1 MEKQTETPGSVTTTT
16 VEEPKVLTLAEVEKQ
31 YHEKWDKDRG
41 RDMDKLFP
49 GQVKKEEPKTE
60 VKVEA
65 KTETKVE
72 PAKADEP
79 VVRTKADRDL
89 GKLRARLREEKDARS
104 ALEARLAAIESK
116 DKPVVKTETVTITEP
131 KREAYTTDAEYF
143 EAVRK
148 FDKEQQDSALK
159 KVREDFQK
167 NEEAK
172 AWDTRVADFQ
182 ARIAAAKA
190 KHEDWDT
197 IAANTKV
204 VFEPGLLGVIMDAD
218 PELLYHFAKNP
229 ADAKQINKL
238 SEIAVVAVSNADDVT
253 SVLRYLSSH
262 PDDVAKLSVMHPVK
276 AQNYI
281 GKIEARIEVEA
292 ATSKKDEAVKTKAE
306 EVKASTSSGESTT
319 QITASGADTTKVQRV
334 KPELPQ
340 KLSGGVPSSKTYS
353 DPESMSLKEREMLMM
368 QDPKYARR
376 RG

>member
-1 MEKQTETPGSVTTTT
+1 MSTTVVTPGSEQTTTT
-16 VEEPKVLTLAEVEKQ
+16 VEEIKQPTLAEVEKQ
-31 YHEKWDKDRG
+31 YHEKWNKDRG

-49 GQVKKEEPKTE
+49 GQVRKEEAKVET
-60 VKVEA
+60 KVEA

-72 PAKADEP
+72 PAKVDEP

-104 ALEARLAAIESK
+104 ALEARLAAIEAK
-116 DKPVVKTETVTITEP
+116 DKPATKAETVTITEP
-131 KREAYTTDAEYF
+131 KREAFTTDAEYF

-167 NEEAK
+167 SEEAK
-172 AWDTRVADFQ
+172 AWDARVADFQ

-197 IAANTKV
+197 VAANTKV
-204 VFEPGLLGVIMDAD
+204 VFEPVLQGVIMDAD

-238 SEIAVVAVSNADDVT
+238 SETAVVAVSNSDDVT

-262 PDDVAKLSVMHPVK
+262 PDDVARLSVMHPVK

-281 GKIEARIEVEA
+281 VKIEAKIESEA
-292 ATSKKDEAVKTKAE
+292 ATSKKDEATKGKTE
-306 EVKASTSSGESTT
+306 EVKSTSSGESTT
-319 QITASGADTTKVQRV
+319 QTAALGADTTKVQRV
-334 KPELPQ
+334 KPEIPQ
-340 KLSGGVPSSKTYS
+340 KLTGGVPSSKTYA

-368 QDPKYARR
+368 QDSKYARR